1 MYTEE
6 SGYIADKSLKKKVI
20 EIIDNCI
27 ELDLYVV
34 VDWHILSDGNPNK
47 HVEDAELF
55 FDEISK
61 KYKDKPNVIYEICNE
76 PNGNKSTWN
85 DDIVPYAN
93 TIIPIIR
100 ENSPKSLIIVGTPEW
115 SKDLKSVVENKLEY
129 KNILYSCHFYA
140 GTHGEELMA
149 EIDNAIKNNIP
160 VIISE
165 WGTSTLTGGGGFFLG
180 NSQKWMKF
188 LDERNI
194 SWINW
199 SFSNADESSAILK
212 GNNINLNNINENLS
226 ESGMYIKSIIND
238 ERMENIINRMKELI
252 SSFDNEKKVYIH
264 ADMHPKNIMIDNNQN
279 LYIID
284 IESFCIDYFVMNV
297 RWSIAAAF
305 RNKKNNEFFKGFIKG
320 YYNNDIPIDFN
331 KQLIF
336 ITILNFIE
344 HTIEFSENK
353 DKEFIVDYVSKIN
366 SIFNS
371 IDLFSD
377 NNILENTTMFEN

>member
-1 MYTEE
+1 
-6 SGYIADKSLKKKVI
+6 
-20 EIIDNCI
+20 
-27 ELDLYVV
+27 
-34 VDWHILSDGNPNK
+34 
-47 HVEDAELF
+47 
-55 FDEISK
+55 
-61 KYKDKPNVIYEICNE
+61 
-76 PNGNKSTWN
+76 
-85 DDIVPYAN
+85 
-93 TIIPIIR
+93 
-100 ENSPKSLIIVGTPEW
+100 
-115 SKDLKSVVENKLEY
+115 
-129 KNILYSCHFYA
+129 
-140 GTHGEELMA
+140 
-149 EIDNAIKNNIP
+149 
-160 VIISE
+160 
-165 WGTSTLTGGGGFFLG
+165 
-180 NSQKWMKF
+180 
-188 LDERNI
+188 
-194 SWINW
+194 
-199 SFSNADESSAILK
+199 
-212 GNNINLNNINENLS
+212 
-226 ESGMYIKSIIND
+226 
-238 ERMENIINRMKELI
+238 MENIINRMKELI

-344 HTIEFSENK
+344 HTIEFSETK

-366 SIFNS
+366 SMFNS